1 MVNVNMINKNMYKVF
16 ISCIKYIPTILA
28 ILKIISLIVHYL
40 GFQSFGLTCIGGTSA
55 IFLILMYLLSYIF
68 KFCGIHRLSLHY
80 VTILYLLTILDYY
93 FGGGIS
99 AIATSRIYA
108 ILSGFFIISWI
119 ITWYKNRKNP
129 KIDHIKQLCDRYV
142 DCNC

>member
-1 MVNVNMINKNMYKVF
+1 MVNVNMINKNVYKVF

-28 ILKIISLIVHYL
+28 ILKIISLIVHCL
-40 GFQSFGLTCIGGTSA
+40 GFHSFGLTCIGGTSA

-80 VTILYLLTILDYY
+80 VTTLYLLTILDYY

-99 AIATSRIYA
+99 AIVASRIYA
-108 ILSGFFIISWI
+108 ILSGIFITSWI
-119 ITWYKNRKNP
+119 ITWYKNRNNP
-129 KIDHIKQLCDRYV
+129 KVDYIKQLCDTY
-142 DCNC
+142 CGC